1 MVEKQPVPDVLVSYD
16 GAMANHE
23 EIPLTTVIADPAAVF
38 ERVENERITVSI
50 MRGNEAV
57 AVISPAPIAET
68 LAELHRALQETPPDS
83 TFYLDVMETRRLLGL

>member
-1 MVEKQPVPDVLVSYD
+1 MP
-16 GAMANHE
+16 NHE
-23 EIPLTTVIADPAAVF
+23 QVPISTVISDPSAVLDRVET
-38 ERVENERITVSI
+38 ERVTISI

-83 TFYLDVMETRRLLGL
+83 AFYLDVMETRRLLGL

>member
-1 MVEKQPVPDVLVSYD
+1 
-16 GAMANHE
+16 MANHE
-23 EIPLTTVIADPAAVF
+23 EIPLTTLIADPAAVLD
-38 ERVENERITVSI
+38 RVEKERITVSI

-83 TFYLDVMETRRLLGL
+83 AFYLDVMETRRLLGL